1 MAERQMISENQ
12 IVGPTEG
19 DNELTPLERSS
30 SNKIPHKNH
39 HHHDDDNHKGSPKN
53 EKNNTHK

>member
-1 MAERQMISENQ
+1 MISENQ